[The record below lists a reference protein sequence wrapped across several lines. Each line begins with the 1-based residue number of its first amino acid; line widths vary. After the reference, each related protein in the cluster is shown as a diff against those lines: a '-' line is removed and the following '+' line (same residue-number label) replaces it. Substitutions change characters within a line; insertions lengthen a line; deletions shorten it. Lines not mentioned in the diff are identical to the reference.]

1 MDDDTFTELAK
12 ADFTAKL
19 IGGLIAGTIGVI
31 VGIVLIVF
39 GLVRKSTPIAVTGIA
54 LIFVGVLVGVI
65 DGIILFGRKN
75 KSK

>member
-1 MDDDTFTELAK
+1 MDDDTFTEIAK

-19 IGGLIAGTIGVI
+19 VGGLIAGTIGVI

-39 GLVRKSTPIAVTGIA
+39 GLINKSTPIAVCGIA

-65 DGIILFGRKN
+65 DGIILFSRKN